1 MRSHR
6 KWLSGWTTALVLL
19 FSVVELATDAFA
31 QYYGKLV
38 RNITA
43 LHQRED
49 GNGDFLIGHCNGNC
63 EPDLYFIKRR
73 NTDTKSIEVHCLSQ
87 LEIYQKFTVHTGTP
101 LAPEEDS
108 NGDFLIGD
116 CNGDGRPDLYFIKRR
131 NTDTKSIEV
140 HCLDGASNFQK
151 FIVHTG
157 TPLAQRED
165 GNGDFQM
172 SDQNADGRDDLYFI
186 KRRNTDT
193 KSIEVHCLDGASNF
207 QKFIVHTGT
216 PLAQREDGNG
226 DFRMCMSSRGTFYP
240 AVLFFIKRRNT
251 DTKSIEVH
259 SLFGPD
265 FQKFRVQTGTQIPQS
280 EDGNGDFQM
289 GLYDGPANVFFIKRR
304 NTDSKMIEVHIL
316 RSSWTK

>member
-63 EPDLYFIKRR
+63 EP
-73 NTDTKSIEVHCLSQ
+73 
-87 LEIYQKFTVHTGTP
+87 
-101 LAPEEDS
+101 
-108 NGDFLIGD
+108 
-116 CNGDGRPDLYFIKRR
+116 
-131 NTDTKSIEV
+131 
-140 HCLDGASNFQK
+140 
-151 FIVHTG
+151 
-157 TPLAQRED
+157 
-165 GNGDFQM
+165 
-172 SDQNADGRDDLYFI
+172 DLYFI